1 MDFVDFARG
10 HGLVLEYALSDNRW
24 HRVKTDD
31 KPKKRNG
38 AYIWDGSRGSVRNWA
53 TMESFS
59 TYRPDG
65 TVNRTVPRIDV
76 VRIQANKD
84 REVTKQA
91 NAVKAAGL
99 ALSKAGMAPH
109 PYLARKGFPEAL
121 GMVLEGNL
129 LIPMRDCKT
138 NELLSLQRI
147 SEGGEKLFLPG
158 GRTKG
163 AVFVLGKQ
171 SYLKSGHL
179 RYLCEGYATG
189 LSIMQAVNTLYQ
201 SAEVWVC
208 FSASNLTYVAE
219 RIGGTRIVIAD
230 NDASKTGQKAAEATG
245 LPWVMSPIV
254 GEDAN
259 DLHQRAGL
267 WSLCRLM
274 KEKLV

>member
-10 HGLVLEYALSDNRW
+10 HGLILDHALSDGRW
-24 HRVKTDD
+24 HRVKTED
-31 KPKKRNG
+31 KPKKKNG

-53 TMESFS
+53 TMENFS

-65 TVNRTVPRIDV
+65 TVNRVVPRVDI
-76 VRIQANKD
+76 VRIQAEKD

-163 AVFVLGKQ
+163 AVFVLGKKG
-171 SYLKSGHL
+171 YLKSGHL

-189 LSIMQAVNTLYQ
+189 MSVMEAVKTMRQ
-201 SAEVWVC
+201 PAEVWVC

-219 RIGGTRIVIAD
+219 RIGGDRLVIAD
-230 NDASKTGQKAAEATG
+230 NDASGTGQRAAEATG
-245 LPWVMSPIV
+245 LPWVMSPIE

-259 DLHQRAGL
+259 DWHQRAGIWEISRAL
-267 WSLCRLM
+267 RKNW
-274 KEKLV
+274 V